1 MKKKIVEELHEL
13 AIHILKKNDDSDW
26 EDLRDASRLLYEQ
39 LTVRTY
45 MQGKSKPDASKNR
58 EENLA
63 EPLIEKIKDMVA
75 QMPSEGQSV
84 DQLLEQVLPKQP
96 STSETPK
103 SDLEAFAE
111 HYKETPVFERKDSR
125 EDSRPKSEDQ
135 PEAPPRSD
143 VEDPTKAAKKVNDIE
158 RKKSLND
165 KLNKGLNIG
174 LNDRLAFT
182 KHLFNENSDDYH
194 RVISQISTIETL
206 DEAQRFIDNHVAP
219 DYNWEGKELHVNR
232 FKELIE
238 KKFD

>member
-1 MKKKIVEELHEL
+1 
-13 AIHILKKNDDSDW
+13 
-26 EDLRDASRLLYEQ
+26 
-39 LTVRTY
+39 
-45 MQGKSKPDASKNR
+45 MQGKSKPDATKNR

-75 QMPSEGQSV
+75 QMPSEGQNV
-84 DQLLEQVLPKQP
+84 DQLLEQVLPQKP
-96 STSETPK
+96 STSKTPK

-111 HYKETPVFERKDSR
+111 HYKETPVFERKDTR
-125 EDSRPKSEDQ
+125 EDSVSKSEDQ
-135 PEAPPRSD
+135 PQNQSRTGE
-143 VEDPTKAAKKVNDIE
+143 EEQTKTAKKVNDVE

-165 KLNKGLNIG
+165 KLNKGFNIG

-182 KHLFNENSDDYH
+182 KHLFNENSDEYH
-194 RVISQISTIETL
+194 RVISQIATIETL

-219 DYNWEGKELHVNR
+219 DYNWEGKEFHVNR